1 MNRWLRGLALIFS
14 LILGCSSAKAQNANF
29 GPECQKNL
37 RLNGNGTMTLVPLGL
52 EFQVCRVGAVY
63 NSKDGYCRGGEGITS
78 RDAIAR
84 YSSDSW
90 RLMTPEEGRKAL
102 PYIGE
107 CIPLESWTSVP
118 NVGFTNR
125 GGSTVFVRHGVA
137 EYPDGEKRWVHLVR
151 AIQSSN
157 SSAASGN
164 ANSGQT
170 NSSANN
176 QFPPTYKPGTS
187 ILDRYLTAPKEDCD
201 AIPQS
206 YNVSDRQ
213 QAVIHCRLRN
223 ANRDKYAAN
232 SNSNAASAQSVT
244 NLQSAQQQAQHA
256 QQLAQ
261 QNQVRADQA
270 RQGKRKTHDPAAEAH
285 QCISIDNAGSGN
297 FGAFKNT
304 CGYRVNFYTCNYKPR
319 ITQGGFNWSADFDC
333 EKQQIGMH
341 TPGAGVSVAS
351 HNRNT
356 EMVYWFACKAPASP
370 VDVTYVQGQGLSGRC
385 N

>member
-1 MNRWLRGLALIFS
+1 LIRFGCFETIVRGIEMNKCLRGLGVVFVLM
-14 LILGCSSAKAQNANF
+14 SANSAVFAVCDVELNRAISQYKVVSTDDYGRGLPQTNYDFIMKNGPQMQLEVLRFKIKENEKSINEASRERGMYPLARVYIAQLQNCLY
-29 GPECQKNL
+29 ELQISKKIS
-37 RLNGNGTMTLVPLGL
+37 
-52 EFQVCRVGAVY
+52 
-63 NSKDGYCRGGEGITS
+63 NSNPQTTE
-78 RDAIAR
+78 
-84 YSSDSW
+84 
-90 RLMTPEEGRKAL
+90 AL
-102 PYIGE
+102 PAQQ
-107 CIPLESWTSVP
+107 PQQP
-118 NVGFTNR
+118 
-125 GGSTVFVRHGVA
+125 
-137 EYPDGEKRWVHLVR
+137 
-151 AIQSSN
+151 
-157 SSAASGN
+157 
-164 ANSGQT
+164 
-170 NSSANN
+170 
-176 QFPPTYKPGTS
+176 YKPGTS
-187 ILDRYLTAPKEDCD
+187 VLDRYLTAPKEDCD

-213 QAVIHCRLRN
+213 FAVSQCRLRN

-232 SNSNAASAQSVT
+232 ANAASAKSDADAQATQSAKQ
-244 NLQSAQQQAQHA
+244 QSQQAQQQAQ
-256 QQLAQ
+256 
-261 QNQVRADQA
+261 QNQARADQA

-285 QCISIDNAGSGN
+285 ECISIDNAGSGN